1 MATNLSEYIS
11 FLEKYRDELSEVL
24 KNEREKRQ
32 SLLNSDMDKLES
44 VLALQQAET
53 MKLRSFES
61 KRIEFQA
68 KLGMKDATA
77 GEIVSSITDIELRNR
92 LDGLFSEILGLAEEV
107 REQNRLSSEIAS
119 TNLKI
124 LNKIFRSNE
133 ISEQKNT
140 YGPDNGH
147 RAKYSAGATF
157 KESV

>member
-77 GEIVSSITDIELRNR
+77 GEIVS
-92 LDGLFSEILGLAEEV
+92 
-107 REQNRLSSEIAS
+107 
-119 TNLKI
+119 
-124 LNKIFRSNE
+124 
-133 ISEQKNT
+133 
-140 YGPDNGH
+140 
-147 RAKYSAGATF
+147 
-157 KESV
+157 